1 MTGHYKQLQE
11 IEMLTTNNAQ
21 RKQMQHTKI
30 YLNQIKL
37 LKGLSASDIMVFM
50 VLKCFENKNTR
61 ESYPS
66 VKTIIEHTGLSRG
79 SILRA
84 FQKLKDKE
92 LIRLEGK
99 TVLNVNRW
107 SFSSIRTDTSP
118 VSEPIPPSIRTD
130 TSPVSELIHKS
141 NKLTEKETV
150 NLKVSTC
157 DSAGLLAEKDDE
169 RLFLQLWE
177 KWSNHNLFKWSS
189 VVCPLEDWKTIKEDV
204 QDKIKDKDLLKELVC
219 IDIFC
224 MQQWMKKTGGKD
236 YEGAPVV
243 WSDQR
248 WMAGI
253 IKWLSSDTSSYIN
266 AQKKPYLKYAIS
278 LEGSA
283 SIVSI
288 SQASKQPERV
298 EKKQAD
304 KIDISE
310 WENRLGTIYEDF
322 EEHEN
327 PDLLEQNFAELY
339 GLLIST
345 CTPKEMK
352 AIRADTKFYELF
364 YSVEENK

>member
-118 VSEPIPPSIRTD
+118 VSE
-130 TSPVSELIHKS
+130 LIHKS
-141 NKLTEKETV
+141 NKLTEKETT
-150 NLKVSTC
+150 NIKVSTC
-157 DSAGLLAEKDDE
+157 DSAGLLAEEDDE

-177 KWSNHNLFKWSS
+177 KWSNNNLFKWSS
-189 VVCPLEDWKTIKEDV
+189 VVCPLEDWKTIK
-204 QDKIKDKDLLKELVC
+204 
-219 IDIFC
+219 
-224 MQQWMKKTGGKD
+224 
-236 YEGAPVV
+236 
-243 WSDQR
+243 
-248 WMAGI
+248 
-253 IKWLSSDTSSYIN
+253 
-266 AQKKPYLKYAIS
+266 
-278 LEGSA
+278 
-283 SIVSI
+283 
-288 SQASKQPERV
+288 
-298 EKKQAD
+298 
-304 KIDISE
+304 
-310 WENRLGTIYEDF
+310 
-322 EEHEN
+322 
-327 PDLLEQNFAELY
+327 
-339 GLLIST
+339 
-345 CTPKEMK
+345 
-352 AIRADTKFYELF
+352 
-364 YSVEENK
+364 